1 MARRRFIVP
10 TNLIRNDVATLPPEE
25 LHHVQNVLRLRSGD
39 EVEILDG
46 AGACYSGI
54 LELRD
59 AQMLVCRLQRIASP
73 AEPVQTMILAA
84 ALIKSDKFEWILQ
97 KGTELGVEEFIPLHT
112 KFSEIRIPVGKLD
125 SRRARWQR
133 IVGEAA
139 KQCRRLSIPRIS
151 PPTTFEDFL
160 AQENRTDSTRLIF
173 CEKAENRWTHT
184 PCHSNRIVIC
194 IGPEGGWD
202 AAEVR
207 QAAQSGYAP
216 FNLGPRVLRAE
227 TAAIAA
233 VSILQFQIGPGL
245 QPS

>member
-10 TNLIRNDVATLPPEE
+10 ANLIDKDVATLPPDE

-46 AGACYSGI
+46 EGACYAGI

-59 AQMLVCRLQRIASP
+59 AQMRVCRLRRIASP
-73 AEPVQTMILAA
+73 AQPAPVLILAA
-84 ALIKSDKFEWILQ
+84 ALLKSDKFEWILQ

-112 KFSEIRIPVGKLD
+112 KFSELRVPIGKLD

-133 IVGEAA
+133 IVSEAA

-151 PPTTFEDFL
+151 PPRTFADFL
-160 AQENRTDSTRLIF
+160 DGESSADSTRLIF
-173 CEKAENRWTHT
+173 CEKAENRWTQT
-184 PCHSNRIVIC
+184 PCLSNRIVIC
-194 IGPEGGWD
+194 VGPEGGWD

-207 QAAQSGYAP
+207 QATQAGYAP

-233 VSILQFQIGPGL
+233 VSIIQFQLGL
-245 QPS
+245 DS

>member
-1 MARRRFIVP
+1 MPMARRRFIVP
-10 TNLIRNDVATLPPEE
+10 TNLIRNDVATLPPDQ

-46 AGACYSGI
+46 EGSCYSGV
-54 LELRD
+54 LEFRD
-59 AQMLVCRLQRIASP
+59 GQMQVCRLRSLASS
-73 AEPVQTMILAA
+73 AEVGQTLVLAA

-112 KFSEIRIPVGKLD
+112 KFSEIRIPISKFG

-151 PPTTFEDFL
+151 MPMAFSDFL
-160 AQENRTDSTRLIF
+160 AQENLADATGLIC
-173 CEKAENRWTHT
+173 CEKAENRWTPI
-184 PCHSNRIVIC
+184 PCLSNRIVIC
-194 IGPEGGWD
+194 VGPEGGWD
-202 AAEVR
+202 AAEVK
-207 QAAQSGYAP
+207 QATQAGYVP
-216 FNLGPRVLRAE
+216 FSLGPRILRAE

-233 VSILQFQIGPGL
+233 VSILQFQIGRG
-245 QPS
+245 

>member
-10 TNLIRNDVATLPPEE
+10 TNFIHHDVATLPPEE
-25 LHHVQNVLRLRSGD
+25 SHHVKNVLRLRSGD

-46 AGACYSGI
+46 EGACYSGI

-59 AQMLVCRLQRIASP
+59 AQMRVCRLQRIASP
-73 AEPVQTMILAA
+73 AEPAQTLILAA

-97 KGTELGVEEFIPLHT
+97 KGTELGVEEFIPLQT
-112 KFSEIRIPVGKLD
+112 KFSEIRIPVSKLD

-139 KQCRRLSIPRIS
+139 KQCRRLSIPRLS
-151 PPTTFEDFL
+151 PPITFEDFL
-160 AQENRTDSTRLIF
+160 AQEDPADSTRLIF

-184 PCHSNRIVIC
+184 LHLSNRIVIC
-194 IGPEGGWD
+194 TGPEGGWD
-202 AAEVR
+202 ADEVR
-207 QAAQSGYAP
+207 QAAQAGYAP
-216 FNLGPRVLRAE
+216 FNLGPRILRAE

-233 VSILQFQIGPGL
+233 VSILQFQIGLIGK
-245 QPS
+245 